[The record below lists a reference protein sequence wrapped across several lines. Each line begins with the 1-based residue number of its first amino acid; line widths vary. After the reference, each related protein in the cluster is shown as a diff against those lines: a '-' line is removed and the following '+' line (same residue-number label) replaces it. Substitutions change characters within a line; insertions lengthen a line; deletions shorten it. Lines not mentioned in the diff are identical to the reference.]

1 MLKGTTKAILI
12 LLVYTPVVI
21 SKSTS
26 SRLSITPL
34 SLEHTQSS
42 QEKIL

>member
-26 SRLSITPL
+26 SRLSITPF
-34 SLEHTQSS
+34 SLEYTQSS
-42 QEKIL
+42 QGKIL